1 MNKWTKTTIRFHGQ
15 VIADGEQ
22 GKAGNVKANAAE
34 RAIEKAQ
41 RTKAQL
47 AAEYGVLTSSI
58 VWCGDSRY
66 IIVKDGKE
74 IKISCAY
81 EQQ

>member
-1 MNKWTKTTIRFHGQ
+1 MYKWTKITIRFPNQ
-15 VIADGEQ
+15 VIADSKQ
-22 GKAGNVKANAAE
+22 GKSAAE

-47 AAEYGVLTSSI
+47 AAEYGVPTSSI

-81 EQQ
+81 DQR